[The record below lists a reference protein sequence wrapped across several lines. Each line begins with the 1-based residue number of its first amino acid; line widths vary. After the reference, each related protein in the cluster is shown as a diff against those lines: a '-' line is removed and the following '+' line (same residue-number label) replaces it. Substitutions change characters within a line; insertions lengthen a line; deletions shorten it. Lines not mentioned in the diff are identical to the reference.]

1 MARNSSTQGE
11 VPRTAEVISTRG
23 STGAERLLKIL
34 AWEIGLLLLLLAYL
48 AFRPQPSRFQFVGLR
63 SEEAV
68 FYDTATGRVLY
79 QAKAE
84 SGSGQPGEEGAVP
97 GE

>member
-1 MARNSSTQGE
+1 MARNPSTQGE
-11 VPRTAEVISTRG
+11 EPRTAEILSTRG
-23 STGAERLLKIL
+23 STGVERLLKIL

-48 AFRPQPSRFQFVGLR
+48 AFRPQPGRFQFVGLR

-68 FYDTATGRVLY
+68 FYDTATGKVLY
-79 QAKAE
+79 QARAE
-84 SGSGQPGEEGAVP
+84 SASGQQGEEETVP